1 MRLPTLIADS
11 GKPLGEG
18 LLLAVHAPFGT
29 DETLSGFPDGLTLQ
43 VEQHPLVQSLLQVAG
58 AGVHVVA
65 LIDRVGDD
73 TWLLDIPGGQP
84 AAMKLVSRWKQD
96 MSSPRNLAGFL
107 EEAHRR
113 YPAAPLVLAL
123 EGHGAGYLP
132 EIDRRQLTPS
142 NVTEGG
148 KFEWQYSDKEA
159 APILPAGFP
168 ILPAGFPILPVNHM
182 PMSTY
187 GLGLALKLARDK
199 GVPMASVIHF
209 DNCFNMSVEVLHT
222 VAPYADYA
230 TGYNNYNFFTSGAS
244 YPKVF
249 QNLQAAGSATA
260 GQLALW
266 FADEQHAHLQ
276 ALVGHP
282 IVAGVVQLSRMEGIS
297 QGIDGLSDA
306 LLDAMRN
313 APAGDRPAVLDLIQ
327 KAIELAQQYDSEPGW
342 DLETP
347 DQLTD
352 ICSFADRLSQLAGHL
367 PAVQARAADLV
378 KLLGGIKRHGD
389 KAVPWLDDS
398 GRIVWDFTERT
409 LAMNIFLP
417 DPVRTGQWDWRS
429 TYYVDVNPDPS
440 KPLVQPGVIEF
451 LKVTNWVE
459 FLVEYH
465 KEVPFKAFHVG
476 SIPLLPPTRPQ
487 GGYTGGKGGTG
498 GTGGTGSK
506 LGVRT
511 VPPPA
516 QRPRW
521 PLGNLGQ
528 RMADW
533 LKRSRGDGQPS

>member
-1 MRLPTLIADS
+1 MQLPSLIAET

-29 DETLSGFPDGLTLQ
+29 DETLSSFPDGLSTN
-43 VEQHPLVQSLLQVAG
+43 VEQHPLVQSLVQVA
-58 AGVHVVA
+58 ATGVHVVA

-148 KFEWQYSDKEA
+148 KYEWQYSDKEA
-159 APILPAGFP
+159 APVLPGGYP
-168 ILPAGFPILPVNHM
+168 ILPGGYPILPGGYPILPVNHL

-187 GLGLALKLARDK
+187 GLGLALKLARDR

-209 DNCFNMSVEVLHT
+209 DNCFNMSVELLHT
-222 VAPYADYA
+222 VAPFADYA
-230 TGYNNYNFFTSGAS
+230 TGYNNYNFFTAGAS

-249 QNLQAAGSATA
+249 QALQSAGSATA
-260 GQLALW
+260 HQLAQW

-276 ALVGHP
+276 TMDAHP
-282 IVAGVVQLSRMEGIS
+282 IVAGVVQLSRMEGIA
-297 QGIDGLSDA
+297 QGIDALSDA
-306 LLDAMRN
+306 LLVALRN
-313 APAGDRPAVLDLIQ
+313 ASPADRPALLDLIQ
-327 KAIELAQQYDSEPGW
+327 KAIEASQQYDSEPGW
-342 DLETP
+342 ELETP

-352 ICSFADRLSQLAGHL
+352 ICSFADRLMQYAGGL
-367 PAVQARAADLV
+367 PAVQSAAADLV
-378 KLLGGIKRHGD
+378 KLLDGIKRHGD
-389 KAVPWLDDS
+389 KDVPWMDAT
-398 GRIVWDFTERT
+398 GQIVWDFTERT

-417 DPVRTGQWDWRS
+417 DPLRTGQWDWRS
-429 TYYVDVNPDPS
+429 TYYVDVNPDPA

-451 LKVTNWVE
+451 LKATNWVE

-465 KEVPFKAFHVG
+465 KDVPFKAFHVG
-476 SIPLLPPTRPQ
+476 SIPMLPPSR
-487 GGYTGGKGGTG
+487 GKGEYGGKPSDYTLP
-498 GTGGTGSK
+498 SPK
-506 LGVRT
+506 PRL
-511 VPPPA
+511 
-516 QRPRW
+516 RW
-521 PLGNLGQ
+521 PLGRLGLRVAEWLQ
-528 RMADW
+528 R
-533 LKRSRGDGQPS
+533 GGGGTTG